1 MEAKI
6 AVCSPEAR
14 PFILQR
20 PLFVQWKGQFVWFI
34 SENQIRTS
42 HTQPFHDGDRIS
54 KQVPST
60 RHSFFLI
67 LSQSFPSYNS
77 ISIYF
82 KRIWWI
88 IDIFICRATYQQC
101 VILGAVG
108 IYGDGDGCLLLLLL
122 FLPLYYLF
130 MISGI
135 VLHSEF
141 GTFCT
146 AHRNS
151 IMMPLGKHQYA
162 LDTRYLM
169 NCRNI
174 YKLFV
179 RLSDVFAEL
188 EDRFCLGYSIHIFLE
203 NYLRIWIKETHWNFS
218 IILSQVNA
226 EYSLSISFLRVNLW
240 HRKSV
245 CEFSTPN
252 QTNACLGF
260 VQCYFVMNVANHQW
274 EC

>member
-1 MEAKI
+1 M
-6 AVCSPEAR
+6 CNSR
-14 PFILQR
+14 CCWHLRWWWWLLCCCCCCFCHFIIYLWFLA
-20 PLFVQWKGQFVWFI
+20 LFY
-34 SENQIRTS
+34 IR
-42 HTQPFHDGDRIS
+42 
-54 KQVPST
+54 
-60 RHSFFLI
+60 
-67 LSQSFPSYNS
+67 N
-77 ISIYF
+77 
-82 KRIWWI
+82 
-88 IDIFICRATYQQC
+88 
-101 VILGAVG
+101 
-108 IYGDGDGCLLLLLL
+108 
-122 FLPLYYLF
+122 
-130 MISGI
+130 
-135 VLHSEF
+135 

-188 EDRFCLGYSIHIFLE
+188 EDRFCLCYSIHIFLE

-252 QTNACLGF
+252 QTKSACMPWFRSMLF
-260 VQCYFVMNVANHQW
+260 CYEYGKSPVGMLKHIWYKIKCGSGPTQIWSNSYSFCRAQGRCAAHSISFMCLCSPV
-274 EC
+274 C